1 MKRLLSILISIIGLS
16 FVAVD
21 AEAARRMGG
30 GKNLGMQRSAPAQQQ
45 KAAPATPPQQ
55 QAAPAAPAQPQPQPS
70 GLQKWLGPL
79 AGLAI
84 GAGLAALF
92 LNNGLGGMLAGILL
106 VGLIVAALVFAARA
120 LTRGRSNQHAEP
132 PLQYAGVP
140 GAGPAASEL
149 PGGAGSR
156 SVAATTASPAAS
168 ATLPAEFDAAE
179 FSRHAKLNFVRL
191 QEAHDKKDLS
201 TMRDFLAPGVYR
213 EIESDILATTDG
225 PHRTD
230 VVTLEADVIDVAKE
244 TGSYVVSVRFSGLI
258 REDAGAPEPFSEIW
272 HLEKPVTGRS
282 GWMVAGIQ
290 QS

>member
-1 MKRLLSILISIIGLS
+1 MKRFLSILIGLIGLS

-45 KAAPATPPQQ
+45 NAAPATPPQQ
-55 QAAPAAPAQPQPQPS
+55 QAAPTAPAQPQPQPS
-70 GLQKWLGPL
+70 GMQRWLGPL

-92 LNNGLGGMLAGILL
+92 LNNGLGGMLAGMLL
-106 VGLIVAALVFAARA
+106 VGLIVAALVFAARM
-120 LTRGRSNQHAEP
+120 LMRGRVNPAEP

-140 GAGPAASEL
+140 GAGPAPSEL

-156 SVAATTASPAAS
+156 SVAATTGGPA
-168 ATLPAEFDAAE
+168 TTPGGLPAGFDAAE
-179 FSRHAKLNFVRL
+179 FARHAKLNFVRL
-191 QEAHDKKDLS
+191 QEAHDKRDLS

-213 EIESDILATTDG
+213 EIESDILLAG
-225 PHRTD
+225 NEKHQTD
-230 VVTLEADVIDVAKE
+230 VVTLEADVVDVAE
-244 TGSYVVSVRFSGLI
+244 EAGSYVVSVRFSGMI
-258 REDAGAPEPFSEIW
+258 REDAGTPEPFSEIW

>member
-1 MKRLLSILISIIGLS
+1 MKRLLSILIGLIGLS
-16 FVAVD
+16 FVTVD

-45 KAAPATPPQQ
+45 KATPATPPQQ

-92 LNNGLGGMLAGILL
+92 LNNGLGGMLAGMLL
-106 VGLIVAALVFAARA
+106 VGLIVAALVFASRA
-120 LTRGRSNQHAEP
+120 LMRGRGNQAEP
-132 PLQYAGVP
+132 PLQYAGVS
-140 GAGPAASEL
+140 GAGPAPSEL

-156 SVAATTASPAAS
+156 SVAATTASAAAP
-168 ATLPAEFDAAE
+168 ATLPAGFDATE
-179 FSRHAKLNFVRL
+179 FARHAKLNFVRL
-191 QEAHDKKDLS
+191 QDAHDKKDLS

-230 VVTLEADVIDVAKE
+230 VVTLEADVIDVAEE

-272 HLEKPVTGRS
+272 HLEKPVSGRS

>member
-1 MKRLLSILISIIGLS
+1 MKKLLSILIGLIGFS
-16 FVAVD
+16 FVAID

-45 KAAPATPPQQ
+45 KAAPTTPPQQ
-55 QAAPAAPAQPQPQPS
+55 QAAPAAPTQPQPQPS

-92 LNNGLGGMLAGILL
+92 LNNGLGGMLAGMLL
-106 VGLIVAALVFAARA
+106 IGLIVAALVFLARA
-120 LTRGRSNQHAEP
+120 MMRGRANATEP

-140 GAGPAASEL
+140 GDGPTASEL

-156 SVAATTASPAAS
+156 SVAATTASAAAPGS
-168 ATLPAEFDAAE
+168 LPAGFDAAE

-213 EIESDILATTDG
+213 EIESDILTNRDA
-225 PHRTD
+225 PHHTD
-230 VVTLEADVIDVAKE
+230 VVTLEAEVVDVAEE

-272 HLEKPVTGRS
+272 HLEKPVIGRS